1 MAKVEL
7 DESTRVY
14 FNVHL
19 TPYESDPSLGAEK
32 RVKAWT
38 DKQDPTNIREWMQ
51 VEVLILPNERDGMM
65 IPVNMI
71 FSKNEAIE
79 FHKQVQKI
87 AEEKGWQL

>member
-38 DKQDPTNIREWMQ
+38 DNENPNNVRECMQ
-51 VEVLILPNERDGMM
+51 VEVVIINSDEM
-65 IPVNMI
+65 IPVTMI
-71 FSKNEAIE
+71 FSKHEAIE